1 VSKAMRSPLLS
12 LILLAAALIVFLARP
27 QGDAGH
33 GLRASYYAKA
43 RFQGAPVLV
52 RDVRSWELSLDG
64 NLASSNQSNY
74 SVSFEGFIQIVTQG
88 SYGFLLDS
96 DDGSSLWI
104 DDRPVV
110 ANGGVHVR
118 RRKEGSLQLASGEHA
133 VRLQYSQGVGDSFL
147 RVRWKPP
154 GESSFREIPLDL
166 LMPVPRASF
175 DLTAARHSNLLRTL
189 VGVLGLLL
197 LLAAAILRLWARWA
211 SICDLVRDSKIRGAF
226 FIRIIRS
233 PVVLDAVCVLLCLGF
248 YVQTIAVRL
257 PHEPYM
263 KGDSPYYANIVISIL
278 HDFDLDQ
285 RNQSDPSIFEN
296 PHSWTNIGM
305 YDSNIARGSRGEW
318 YPKHT
323 LVLPFL
329 SLPFYA
335 AWGGFGLLIFNLLV
349 LLALIVAMRRVAAM
363 YASSG
368 AACVAAVL
376 VGITPLFHHF
386 AYSYSAD
393 ILAALLLVA
402 AMGAVL
408 TGRGLLA
415 GLFFG
420 LAVWTKLP
428 NAIGLLA
435 AGVMLIVIRD
445 WKTCLRYCIGCTISL
460 GAFAAFNWYQFGA
473 PWVTSY
479 SRVWVIEQGHSV
491 IGDHLA
497 SFAYPFFDGLRLQ
510 LIDQVHGL
518 VPTAGAAVLAV
529 FGYGRLYKKSRPAFA
544 LILLFSL
551 LTFLFYCKYDF
562 ITGSDYSNR
571 FLMPLV
577 AISAVPLSCLLDAVI
592 HSSD

>member
-1 VSKAMRSPLLS
+1 MSKAMRSPLLP
-12 LILLAAALIVFLARP
+12 LILLATALIVFLARS

-33 GLRASYYAKA
+33 GLRASFFAKA

-110 ANGGVHVR
+110 ANGGIHVR
-118 RRKEGSLQLASGEHA
+118 RRKEGSLQLSPGEHSI
-133 VRLQYSQGVGDSFL
+133 RLQYSQGVGDSFL
-147 RVRWKPP
+147 RFRWKPP
-154 GESSFREIPLDL
+154 EQSSFEPIPLDRL
-166 LMPVPRASF
+166 TPVPWTNFDQTASS
-175 DLTAARHSNLLRTL
+175 HSNLVRTL
-189 VGVLGLLL
+189 VSLLSL
-197 LLAAAILRLWARWA
+197 LMLLAAAILRLWARWA
-211 SICDLVRDSKIRGAF
+211 SIRDLVRDRKIRRALF
-226 FIRIIRS
+226 LKIVRS
-233 PVVLDAVCVLLCLGF
+233 PITLDLVCVLLCLGF

-263 KGDSPYYANIVISIL
+263 KGDSSYYANIVISIL
-278 HDFDLDQ
+278 YDFDLDQ

-296 PHSWTNIGM
+296 PKPWTNIGM

-335 AWGGFGLLIFNLLV
+335 AWGGFGLLIFNLLT

-363 YASSG
+363 YASAGASG
-368 AACVAAVL
+368 IAAVL
-376 VGITPLFHHF
+376 IGITPLFHHF

-393 ILAALLLVA
+393 ILAALLLVCA
-402 AMGAVL
+402 VGAIL
-408 TGRGLLA
+408 TKRGLWSGIL
-415 GLFFG
+415 FG

-445 WKTCLRYCIGCTISL
+445 WKTCLHYCIGCAISL
-460 GAFAAFNWYQFGA
+460 GAFAAVNWYQFGG

-479 SRVWVIEQGHSV
+479 SRVWVIEHGHSV

-577 AISAVPLSCLLDAVI
+577 AISAVPLSCLLDAVVRG
-592 HSSD
+592 HQ